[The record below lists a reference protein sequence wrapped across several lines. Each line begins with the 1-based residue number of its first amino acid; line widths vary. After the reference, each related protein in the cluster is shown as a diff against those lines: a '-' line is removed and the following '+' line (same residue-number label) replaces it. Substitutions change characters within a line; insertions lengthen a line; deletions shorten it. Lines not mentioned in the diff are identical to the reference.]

1 MAVGDQAQAA
11 IRSYI
16 AYGKESTFGT
26 YASVSVA
33 VEAISCNFRV
43 DKESMKLETL
53 NKARDFSKRVQTNQN
68 VTGTLETYL
77 HPVESI
83 LLFAT
88 AMGGGISTS
97 SQSGVSIHTITAGN
111 FDTSPSSVC
120 FNIRKGASGTHVWEY
135 SGGRPAVVT
144 LSAEIGEPI
153 KMAVEMVFKDGTLG
167 SNDIGA
173 NLSVSSLAPFVFH
186 QGQYIYAAG
195 TSSLTTTNAEPI
207 QSFELVIDNGI
218 ISDASA
224 RQLGSQQPSVLP
236 ATQRDIQ
243 LTITQRWD
251 TTTNFLRFTSA
262 TEGSI
267 RLQFTGSQITSTV
280 SNTYL
285 WQLDMPKCLM
295 NSPDP
300 ELSGAGD
307 ILESEITFDIITS
320 NPQTT
325 TGYAL
330 VATIHSQTP
339 SASL

>member
-33 VEAISCNFRV
+33 VEAISCSFKV
-43 DKESMKLETL
+43 EKESMKLETL

-68 VTGTLETYL
+68 VTGNLETYL
-77 HPVESI
+77 HPIESI
-83 LLFAT
+83 LLYAT

-111 FDTSPSSVC
+111 FDTSPASVC
-120 FNIRKGASGTHVWEY
+120 FNIRKGTAHVWEY
-135 SGGRPAVVT
+135 SGGRPSVVT
-144 LSAEIGEPI
+144 LAAEVGEPI
-153 KMAVEMVFKDGTLG
+153 KMSVEMVFKDATLG
-167 SNDIGA
+167 TNDIGTA
-173 NLSVSSLAPFVFH
+173 LSVSTIAPFVYH

-218 ISDASA
+218 ISDAPA
-224 RQLGSQQPSVLP
+224 RQLGSQLPSVLP

-243 LTITQRWD
+243 LTIGQRWD
-251 TTTNFLRFTSA
+251 TTTNYSRFMQA
-262 TEGSI
+262 TEGAI
-267 RLQFTGSQITSTV
+267 RLEFTGSAVTST
-280 SNTYL
+280 SALTYK
-285 WQLDMPKCLM
+285 WQIDMPKVLM

-307 ILESEITFDIITS
+307 LLQSEITFDVITS

-325 TGYAL
+325 TGYAI
-330 VATIHSQTP
+330 VTTIQSNVL
-339 SASL
+339 SANL